1 MNDLSMRALGRRGF
15 TLVVFA
21 VLFLSSAGCSSLG
34 RTERGGIIGAASG
47 AVIGGVVGRA
57 TGSTTRGAIIG
68 AAVGGAAGALIAARM
83 KDKAEVLQERLPNAN
98 VEQVGE
104 GILVTFE
111 SGILFGFD
119 SSQPGPEARENLSRF
134 ADALSDMRDA
144 DVLVAGHTDSVGE
157 EDYNYDLSLRRARAT
172 VDYLA
177 SQGIPLDHLRMAGL
191 GESEPVTSNDTESD
205 RQRNRRVEVAV
216 YASEEMQENARWA
229 YGDPRRR

>member
-119 SSQPGPEARENLSRF
+119 SSRTRGPRE
-134 ADALSDMRDA
+134 
-144 DVLVAGHTDSVGE
+144 
-157 EDYNYDLSLRRARAT
+157 
-172 VDYLA
+172 
-177 SQGIPLDHLRMAGL
+177 SQQIC
-191 GESEPVTSNDTESD
+191 
-205 RQRNRRVEVAV
+205 
-216 YASEEMQENARWA
+216 
-229 YGDPRRR
+229 

>member
-1 MNDLSMRALGRRGF
+1 MNDLNMRNPGRRS
-15 TLVVFA
+15 LMLMVLA
-21 VLFLSSAGCSSLG
+21 VLFLSSASCSSLG

-57 TGSTTRGAIIG
+57 TGSTARGAIIG

-119 SSQPGPEARENLSRF
+119 SSQPGLEARENLSSF

-157 EDYNYDLSLRRARAT
+157 EDYNDDLSLRRARAA
-172 VDYLA
+172 VNYLA
-177 SQGIPLDHLRMAGL
+177 SQGIPLDHLSMAGL
-191 GESEPVTSNDTESD
+191 GESEPVTSNDTESG
-205 RQRNRRVEVAV
+205 RQTNRRVEVAV
-216 YASEEMQENARWA
+216 YASEEMQENARRQG
-229 YGDPRRR
+229 GD